1 MAPRETND
9 THEDATVRVPQ
20 SLSLKDLI
28 TIISVCVALAMAWGV
43 FGTRITVL
51 ENDMVAIKAAM
62 SNQGAALSE
71 LSRMVER
78 VRSHQTQHDVFI
90 DQIYDMMK
98 KTPPRRFEPGESR
111 PSR

>member
-1 MAPRETND
+1 MTPNEKP
-9 THEDATVRVPQ
+9 EDGAVRVPQ

-43 FGTRITVL
+43 FGTRITIL
-51 ENDMVAIKAAM
+51 ENDVVALKAAM
-62 SNQGAALSE
+62 SNQGAALTE

-98 KTPPRRFEPGESR
+98 KNPPRRFEQGEVGR
-111 PSR
+111 VNGH

>member
-1 MAPRETND
+1 MTQNEKPEEGAI
-9 THEDATVRVPQ
+9 RVPQ
-20 SLSLKDLI
+20 VLSLKDLI
-28 TIISVCVALAMAWGV
+28 TIISVCVALAMGWGV

-51 ENDMVAIKAAM
+51 ENDVVAIKAAM

-78 VRSHQTQHDVFI
+78 VRSTQTQHDVFI

-98 KTPPRRFEPGESR
+98 KPPPRRFEQSEVSNGR
-111 PSR
+111 LR